1 MVHLYAAI
9 AILILLYTLFS
20 RGLAGIGITMPMVF
34 LAVGVVAALQVPALS
49 HDTGSMFHRLAE
61 LTLALLL
68 FADATELT
76 RGAARRI
83 QGLAGRMLLIGLP
96 VAIVLGL
103 AVNLVLLPDWP
114 FWEACVLAAL
124 LAPTDAALG
133 KPIMGDPKIPE
144 TLRDTINA
152 ESGLNDGLAF
162 PFVVFFA
169 FLAVGEDTD
178 APNSLVLFILAQ
190 VGIGL
195 AVGVAVGILGGW
207 LRRVATAR
215 NGMDPALD
223 GVMTLALVGSMFFLA
238 EILGGNSFVAVFAGG
253 FAFANAA
260 GGKVIAIRDFLEE
273 DGQFLAIL
281 SFLLI
286 GAYLVPLALTHADL
300 ATLGVVF
307 LSILVVRPVAIW
319 LSLMGTSTRPNERL
333 FLGWFG
339 PRGLATA
346 LFAIFVVLDFDE
358 LAKGPEILVVATSA
372 VLVSAY
378 VHGLTARWAA
388 QIFRLGPVNGTAPE
402 PPAVTDPDGR
412 PGE

>member
-1 MVHLYAAI
+1 MEPLYAAT
-9 AILILLYTLFS
+9 AILILLYALFS
-20 RGLAGIGITMPMVF
+20 RGLARIGVTMPMVF
-34 LAVGVVAALQVPALS
+34 LAVGVVTALQGVELTRDS
-49 HDTGSMFHRLAE
+49 GTMFHKLAE

-76 RGAARRI
+76 RRSALRI
-83 QGLAGRMLLIGLP
+83 ERLAGRMLLIGLP
-96 VAIVLGL
+96 AAILLGL
-103 AVNLVLLPDWP
+103 AVNLVLLPGWP
-114 FWEACVLAAL
+114 FWEAALLAAL

-133 KPIMGDPKIPE
+133 KPILSDPDVPE

-169 FLAVGEDTD
+169 FLAVGEEEG
-178 APNSLVLFILAQ
+178 APRSLLLFILTQ

-195 AVGVAVGILGGW
+195 AVGIAVGILGGF
-207 LRRVATAR
+207 LRRVAMAR
-215 NGMDPALD
+215 NAMDTTLD
-223 GVMTLALVGSMFFLA
+223 GVLTLGLVGALFFLA
-238 EILGGNSFVAVFAGG
+238 DVLGGNSFVAVFAGG

-260 GGKVIAIRDFLEE
+260 GGQVARIREFLEE

-286 GAYLVPLALTHADL
+286 GAYLVPLAVAHADL
-300 ATLGVVF
+300 ATLGVVV

-319 LSLMGTSTRPNERL
+319 LALIGTPTRPNERL

-346 LFAIFVVLDFDE
+346 LFAIFVLLDFSE
-358 LAKGPEILVVATSA
+358 LEKGGELLVIATSA
-372 VLVSAY
+372 VMISAY
-378 VHGLTARWAA
+378 VHGITARWAA
-388 QIFRLGPVNGTAPE
+388 RMFGLRADPAAPVRDAG
-402 PPAVTDPDGR
+402 DRPDG
-412 PGE
+412 